1 MIKRGLPSPIAKTSP
16 QNLLGNLNST
26 LTLHPN
32 LFQRY
37 KFNCKITGIELVQK
51 SLINQDLRHL
61 VSDDILNGTEVHLS
75 NHGVTLPGEQNAL
88 YDAGLTPIFFNR
100 VGRIGVD
107 KSEQVVIMRA
117 STSMNLSSVPGS
129 TASWLIA
136 YRLIVEPSVIHPSN
150 KNNPTTS
157 ALFLRCLVSTNNR
170 IIINLVSDDDKNGDW
185 TTNRGVTLPNGVD
198 ATYNASLSPLFIVRS
213 GRIRIDTQDDNI
225 EEHVSSRGSGSYSLS
240 RVIFGL
246 YWSYGSHYL
255 SAGTNVQPS
264 DRNAQTFVFPLR
276 CLVSTNNG

>member
-1 MIKRGLPSPIAKTSP
+1 M
-16 QNLLGNLNST
+16 
-26 LTLHPN
+26 
-32 LFQRY
+32 
-37 KFNCKITGIELVQK
+37 
-51 SLINQDLRHL
+51 
-61 VSDDILNGTEVHLS
+61 SDDNDTSNIGATLPDNESATYSTWLSPLFITSNGRGSVTSIDL
-75 NHGVTLPGEQNAL
+75 VTL
-88 YDAGLTPIFFNR
+88 
-100 VGRIGVD
+100 GRGN
-107 KSEQVVIMRA
+107 SATMAA
-117 STSMNLSSVPGS
+117 STTKNNQQ
-129 TASWLIA
+129 A
-136 YRLIVEPSVIHPSN
+136 YRMIAGSGNIWPS
-150 KNNPTTS
+150 S
-157 ALFLRCLVSTNNR
+157 ANVRVWGSLSLRCLVSTNNR